1 LHAKAWYGLARIAM
15 LHNDPETA
23 EQAFRKSLELGP
35 EPQDK
40 AWVLYYLGRLAVA
53 AGERDRGIQLI
64 QEALRLPG
72 ASDKARKAASDA
84 LQQIPKK

>member
-1 LHAKAWYGLARIAM
+1 
-15 LHNDPETA
+15 
-23 EQAFRKSLELGP
+23 
-35 EPQDK
+35 
-40 AWVLYYLGRLAVA
+40 VLYYLGRLAVA